1 MCGGVKLKFAAAKF
15 KARAATI
22 KAAPTFYLRSES
34 SEPHIK
40 I

>member
-1 MCGGVKLKFAAAKF
+1 MRSGVKLKFAAAKF
-15 KARAATI
+15 KACVAII
-22 KAAPTFYLRSES
+22 KVAPAVHLRSAS

>member
-1 MCGGVKLKFAAAKF
+1 MCGGVKLKFAPAKF
-15 KARAATI
+15 KARAVII
-22 KAAPTFYLRSES
+22 KAAPAVHLRSAN